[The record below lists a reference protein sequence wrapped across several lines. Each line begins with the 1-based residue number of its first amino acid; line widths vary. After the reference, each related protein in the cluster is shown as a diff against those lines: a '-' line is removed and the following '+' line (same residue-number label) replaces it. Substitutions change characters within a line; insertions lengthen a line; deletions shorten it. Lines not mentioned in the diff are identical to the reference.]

1 MMTTTTVGGAFW
13 KVPLPGLGW
22 KLGVA
27 TLVSRGLGSS
37 FCSAP
42 TSGGALGWC
51 LPQAGPRLSRLQ
63 NAALALPPLT
73 LCNSVTVGCQ
83 SQEGYKVV
91 F

>member
-1 MMTTTTVGGAFW
+1 MMTTTNIGGGAFW

-37 FCSAP
+37 LCSAP
-42 TSGGALGWC
+42 TSGGPLGRRF
-51 LPQAGPRLSRLQ
+51 PQARPRLSCLQ

-73 LCNSVTVGCQ
+73 LCNSMTVGCQ
-83 SQEGYKVV
+83 S
-91 F
+91 